1 MSSVISI
8 RISDRL
14 AKKLDKITNETE
26 KPRSFHIQRAL
37 ENYLE
42 EQSDLEI
49 ALDRLRD
56 KGDPIISRDEMRKLL
71 GL

>member
-1 MSSVISI
+1 MGTVISI
-8 RISDRL
+8 RISDKMV
-14 AKKLDKITNETE
+14 KKLDKIANETE

-42 EQSDLEI
+42 EQGDLEI

-56 KGDPIISRDEMRKLL
+56 KEDPIISMDEMRKLL